1 MSENNMEEMLER
13 YRQLAERYAPARAKR
28 EYIDEYKKSL
38 LALLMKKYEK
48 LNFTSAVAQERE
60 ARADDAY
67 LALLNDLQTAI
78 HEEEK
83 LRYHLKSVEIEIEVW
98 RTQSANSRAERRAYG
113 A

>member
-13 YRQLAERYAPARAKR
+13 YRQLAERYAPAKAKR

-48 LNFTSAVAQERE
+48 QNFTSAVAQERE
-60 ARADDAY
+60 ARADDDY
-67 LALLNDLQTAI
+67 IKLLGELEIAI